1 MNSIHLDYPIHRRLK
16 KISAE
21 EIPSILPQVH
31 PKEPGYFIQ
40 GTKAILIPEAWLTYL
55 FCTNHEDRSYDL
67 LHHVIASGEDPE
79 PAFKFVLDYLGTL
92 GFRRIRSIA
101 DSIRALLN
109 TPSVILDRTKWDPFL
124 EKLDAEA
131 DKMEHLYYEI
141 SHVDWVV
148 PGPNYT
154 LLLWCRDHKLRFL
167 DVSPLMDQ
175 SPYLRIKD
183 PVVFRKATAYY
194 GAVTW
199 FPAGGDMEIDID
211 PDWCYENGVVVDL
224 LDLGKAIRKENP
236 IDTLDLA
243 HLETPRLSIGK
254 HTVLSNL
261 EKVKQSFLE
270 LWLPDP
276 ADEEFPLAPKRFY
289 GGENDMKAYMDAV
302 SDCPWTALHQQR
314 IDAYRQYCD
323 GDTQAKVKWL
333 SIPTPLFT
341 KRTAECR
348 QQVCLEDVHWFHVDR
363 HNRLIPL
370 RARKILLD
378 QVLLEVNDEYIYCV
392 RPTFEGLEQADY
404 QKKRWMPVVMELF
417 SVSNVIQ
424 NQDGKIVSR
433 LYMESD
439 RYSTFCLAL
448 TALDHPVHLDLRAV
462 MDEFFG
468 DFAF

>member
-1 MNSIHLDYPIHRRLK
+1 MNSNFLDYPIHKLQ
-16 KISAE
+16 KISPE
-21 EIPSILPQVH
+21 EIPNALSQLH
-31 PKEPGYFIQ
+31 PEQAGFQIQ
-40 GTKAILIPEAWLTYL
+40 GTDAVLISKSWLSYL
-55 FCTNHEDRSYDL
+55 QDTDLEERFNDL
-67 LHHVIASGEDPE
+67 LHRVLDKKEDPT
-79 PAFKFVLDYLGTL
+79 PVLEFILL
-92 GFRRIRSIA
+92 RANSLNFRCIRRIAGNVRFTLE
-101 DSIRALLN
+101 LLKTDIDN
-109 TPSVILDRTKWDPFL
+109 TPWGSFL
-124 EKLDAEA
+124 EKLDSEA

-141 SHVDWVV
+141 SHIDWVV
-148 PGPNYT
+148 PGTNYT

-175 SPYLRIKD
+175 APYLRIKD
-183 PVVFRKATAYY
+183 PKEFRKVTAFY

-199 FPAGGDMEIDID
+199 FPADGDLEIDID
-211 PDWCYENGVVVDL
+211 PDWCYEHGVVVDL

-243 HLETPRLSIGK
+243 HLETPRLSIGRR
-254 HTVLSNL
+254 TVLSSL
-261 EKVKQSFLE
+261 EKTKQSFLE

-289 GGENDMKAYMDAV
+289 GCENDMKAYMDAV
-302 SDCPWTALHQQR
+302 SNCPWTALHQQR
-314 IDAYRQYCD
+314 IDAYRHYCN

-333 SIPTPLFT
+333 NIATPLFA
-341 KRTAECR
+341 KRTAEYR
-348 QQVCLEDVHWFHVDR
+348 QQLCLEDVHWFHVDR

-404 QKKRWMPVVMELF
+404 HQTRWMPIAKEMF

-448 TALDHPVHLDLRAV
+448 TAMDYPAHLDLRAV

-468 DFAF
+468 DFAY